1 MKKYLIVL
9 TAVFLILTACSQE
22 VIEPPELI
30 VDYGNGQ
37 VTAVTGTYGWTENSK
52 HIEADSDTPPN
63 IVSFQENE
71 LILSQEDTLN
81 LVFKK
86 IPNDVQVNIWKNDE
100 VLKQELN
107 NNKFT
112 VPNEVGNV
120 VYEIVVDYEQGTV
133 HYALEVIIEN

>member
-63 IVSFQENE
+63 IVSFQEND
-71 LILSQEDTLN
+71 LVVSQGEVLN

-86 IPNDVQVNIWKNDE
+86 TPADIQVNIWENDE
-100 VLKQELN
+100 IIEQELE
-107 NNKFT
+107 NNKIT
-112 VPNEVGNV
+112 VPDKTGNV
-120 VYEIVVDYEQGTV
+120 VYEVVVDY
-133 HYALEVIIEN
+133 